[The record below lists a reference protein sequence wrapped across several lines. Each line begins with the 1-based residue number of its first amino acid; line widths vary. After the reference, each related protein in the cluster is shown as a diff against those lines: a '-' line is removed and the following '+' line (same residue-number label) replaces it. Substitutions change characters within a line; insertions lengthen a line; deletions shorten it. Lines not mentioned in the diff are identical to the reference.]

1 MEQAFRTDKP
11 AASRFSAAWLIAFG
25 IGGAVVGWLG
35 AGGAAVGAAGTGT
48 VAYAAATEFDV
59 AHSDDLVA
67 LTCDGGTDDVL
78 LVIDQRSEQMMVYY
92 PRTQTELQFVQKY
105 ALRDLFTSA
114 RLQYGGRPSSPAP
127 EGSPS
132 PR

>member
-1 MEQAFRTDKP
+1 MQQAPRTGKV
-11 AASRFSAAWLIAFG
+11 AAPTFSAAWLIAFG
-25 IGGAVVGWLG
+25 IGGALIGWLG
-35 AGGAAVGAAGTGT
+35 AGGAASTGAA
-48 VAYAAATEFDV
+48 AYATSTEFDV
-59 AHSDDLVA
+59 AHSEDLVA

-105 ALRDLFTSA
+105 ALRELFTSA
-114 RLQYGGRPSSPAP
+114 RLQYGDRSTSPAP
-127 EGSPS
+127 ASSPS